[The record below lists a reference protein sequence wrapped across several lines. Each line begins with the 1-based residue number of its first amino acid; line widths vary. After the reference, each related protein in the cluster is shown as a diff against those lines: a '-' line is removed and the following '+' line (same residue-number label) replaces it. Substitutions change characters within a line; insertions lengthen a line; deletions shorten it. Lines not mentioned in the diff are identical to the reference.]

1 MARVDRG
8 YRRRAGVRRSRSLE
22 RLVEARALALRPD
35 RFVGNHNGRAFY
47 YDFAKFELQNMPSA
61 HTPGLEIVQRVYART
76 ASEPLCC
83 PSWEKLSLF
92 RYDDT
97 GFNRYVR
104 YDLEW
109 IKL

>member
-1 MARVDRG
+1 MRRCTAVSFIGAARP
-8 YRRRAGVRRSRSLE
+8 STWLWHF
-22 RLVEARALALRPD
+22 RPD
-35 RFVGNHNGRAFY
+35 RFVGDHNGRAFF
-47 YDFAKFELQNMPSA
+47 YDFARFELQNMPSA

-92 RYDDT
+92 RYDDSI
-97 GFNRYVR
+97 NRYVR